1 MLARKLEE
9 YEEEYESVP
18 VPQQTP
24 TQAPQSQHL
33 TAAQQAR
40 AYAQS
45 REGRRA
51 VVRRSNL
58 RSRIATML
66 LLGGAMLGALI
77 YVDSMVAAKGF
88 EIVQLRT
95 QAVKLEAENAQLKIT
110 NAHLKSPQRIKEIAT
125 QKLGLTV
132 SDKVYFADSK

>member
-9 YEEEYESVP
+9 EYEEDYEEYL
-18 VPQQTP
+18 PQQ
-24 TQAPQSQHL
+24 QEAPQPQHL
-33 TAAQQAR
+33 STVQQAQ
-40 AYAQS
+40 AYAQN

-51 VVRRSNL
+51 VVHRSNL

-66 LLGGAMLGALI
+66 LVGGAMLGILI
-77 YVDSMVAAKGF
+77 YVNSLVAAKGF

-95 QAVKLEAENAQLKIT
+95 QAVKMEAENAQLKIT

-125 QKLGLTV
+125 QKLGMTV
-132 SDKVYFADSK
+132 SDKVYFAESK

>member
-9 YEEEYESVP
+9 YEEEYEEYLP
-18 VPQQTP
+18 QQQDVPQP
-24 TQAPQSQHL
+24 PQQV
-33 TAAQQAR
+33 TTAQQIQ
-40 AYAQS
+40 AYAQN

-66 LLGGAMLGALI
+66 LMAGAMLGILI
-77 YVDSMVAAKGF
+77 YVNSLVAAKGF
-88 EIVQLRT
+88 ELVQLRT
-95 QAVKLEAENAQLKIT
+95 QAVKMEAENAQLKIT

-125 QKLGLTV
+125 QKLGMTV
-132 SDKVYFADSK
+132 SDKVYFAESK